1 MNINTNLYDLG
12 RLYRNEDTN
21 QPDAILSY
29 VPIFT
34 MSNPIYHT
42 VISGETLMDIS
53 LKYYGNHNLW
63 FIIAAYNQDKF
74 TDPLELPV
82 GKEFIFPNRDNLE
95 TMNYGN

>member
-1 MNINTNLYDLG
+1 
-12 RLYRNEDTN
+12 
-21 QPDAILSY
+21 
-29 VPIFT
+29 
-34 MSNPIYHT
+34 
-42 VISGETLMDIS
+42 MDIS